1 MRLALN
7 HYSSFKLVIL
17 AGVFSAFASLAQ
29 SEATAEHYPFPTS
42 DLQQTALKVLQTKC
56 NVCHVR
62 QNPRKVF
69 TRENMDGFAPKI
81 HRQVFIKKRMPRGR
95 KIKLTNDEYQILLT
109 WITSTKPQ

>member
-7 HYSSFKLVIL
+7 HSSLFKLVIL
-17 AGVFSAFASLAQ
+17 ARVFLTFASLTQ
-29 SEATAEHYPFPTS
+29 LEATTEHYPFPIS

-69 TRENMDGFAPKI
+69 TQENI
-81 HRQVFIKKRMPRGR
+81 YGR
-95 KIKLTNDEYQILLT
+95 LRSQDSSAGLH
-109 WITSTKPQ
+109 